1 MVDEILVF
9 TDGGC
14 QGNPGP
20 GGWAFVL
27 LDGGREL
34 SFSGGEKFT
43 TNNKME
49 LTAAIEA
56 LKMISQNDDWK
67 GRKVNVFSDS
77 QYVKNGITS
86 WIKKWK
92 ANGWK
97 TAAKKDVL
105 NKELWVQL
113 DAYFLSLNVEWNW
126 VKGHAGI
133 KYNEMCDQLC
143 AKEMAKFT
151 GKI

>member
-1 MVDEILVF
+1 MENEELIVF

-20 GGWAFVL
+20 GGWGCVI
-27 LDGGREL
+27 LDQGKE
-34 SFSGGEKFT
+34 FQYSGGKKQT
-43 TNNKME
+43 TNNQME

-56 LKMISQNDDWK
+56 LRQICENPQWK
-67 GRKVNVFSDS
+67 NRPVKVFSDS

-92 ANGWK
+92 LNGWK

-113 DAYFLSLNVEWNW
+113 DAYYSSLNVQWNW

-143 AKEMAKFT
+143 GKEIGKFL
-151 GKI
+151 

>member
-1 MVDEILVF
+1 MDEILVF

-113 DAYFLSLNVEWNW
+113 DAYFFSLNVEWNW

>member
-1 MVDEILVF
+1 MDEILVF

-34 SFSGGEKFT
+34 AFSGGEKFT

>member
-1 MVDEILVF
+1 MDEILVF

>member
-1 MVDEILVF
+1 MDEILVF

-143 AKEMAKFT
+143 AKEMTKFT